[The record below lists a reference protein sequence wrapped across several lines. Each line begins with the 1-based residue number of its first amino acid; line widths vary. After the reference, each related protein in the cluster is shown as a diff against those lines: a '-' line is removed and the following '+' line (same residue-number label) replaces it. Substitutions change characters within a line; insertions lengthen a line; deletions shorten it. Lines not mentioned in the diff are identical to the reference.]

1 MVYAETS
8 AIILEAKKK
17 YEAFWNF
24 YECLDKKVVAFQIK
38 KASTFQEKY
47 ELRDEH
53 RTEHMKGIKER
64 KRFLLLEKRNI
75 GVNPSSSR
83 LVEMDFAEMKEL
95 EKKLEP
101 SETRIKEIKQRLE
114 TLKFSETK
122 QALLHDVDVAQSMYE
137 DVVWLLQKA
146 SLYEVAHSAQDEL
159 KNERLAEMKA
169 KDTPNCKTLPQHEGY
184 FIPSEKDLWK
194 TLAEAEFKRRQK
206 KYYENLEE
214 IAHKRKLER
223 EKEERK
229 KQKRLYKQWEESQEK

>member
-1 MVYAETS
+1 MVFPETKE
-8 AIILEAKKK
+8 IILEAKKK
-17 YEAFWNF
+17 YEAFCNF

-38 KASTFQEKY
+38 KAKTFQEKHD
-47 ELRDEH
+47 LKNEH
-53 RTEHMKGIKER
+53 LTEHMKGIKER

-75 GVNPSSSR
+75 GVDPSSSR
-83 LVEMDFAEMKEL
+83 FVEMDFEEMKAL
-95 EKKLEP
+95 EKTLKP
-101 SETRIKEIKQRLE
+101 SDDRIKEIKERLE

-122 QALLHDVDVAQSMYE
+122 QALLHDVDVAQSIYE
-137 DVVWLLQKA
+137 ETVWLLIKA
-146 SLYEVAHSAQDEL
+146 SLYEEAHSAQDEI

-194 TLAEAEFKRRQK
+194 TLAEAEFKRRLN

-214 IAHKRKLER
+214 IFHRRKMEQ

-229 KQKRLYKQWEESQEK
+229 RQKRLYKQWEESQ